1 MMEQTLSGID
11 SIVMFRNSQGRD
23 GRGTLLH
30 ITRSNVV
37 FEVYNPYSIVQI
49 SEVMQ
54 TVKIVRGERRI
65 YQGRAMVNNIVTTGL
80 MTIVSASLI
89 DAWSDLEGLT
99 PGKGL
104 QFETERFVHDWRA
117 GHQLSPE
124 YQLIVS
130 TIRGF
135 LGELSRWL
143 EEAEAG
149 MLEPDIQD
157 EQAVSLAEAFYR
169 DIQSPVAPEV
179 EDLFIRFEQEAS
191 RVPEDQ
197 VMAHK
202 AFARREL
209 HPLTM
214 CSPFVHRSYTKPL
227 GYAGDFEMVNMM
239 LGESATR
246 AASTYARIVDAFH
259 IQTAAPE
266 AHRNRIDMLE
276 KRLDAEAKRVHQLER
291 PFSVLNVGCGPAV
304 EVQRFIRQNAISAFA
319 DLSLMD
325 FNDETLKHAET
336 KVREA
341 MATSGHQPVLR
352 IVHKSIDD
360 LLKESHRQE
369 TAPATT
375 YDMVYCAGLFDYFSD
390 RVCRQL
396 LSRFYA
402 WTRPGGL
409 VSATNVH
416 SHNPNRHLMEHI
428 LEWHLVYRD
437 EMGFSKLAPA
447 GSQPS
452 VESDPTGVNIFLDL
466 RKAEEA

>member
-1 MMEQTLSGID
+1 
-11 SIVMFRNSQGRD
+11 IVMFRNSQGRD

-30 ITRSNVV
+30 ITRVNVV
-37 FEVYNPYSIVQI
+37 FEVYNPYSIVQT

-54 TVKIVRGERRI
+54 TVKIIRGQRRI

-89 DAWSDLEGLT
+89 DAWSDLEGLV

-104 QFETERFVHDWRA
+104 QMETERFVHDWRA
-117 GHQLSPE
+117 SYQLRPD

-149 MLEPDIQD
+149 ILEPNIQD
-157 EQAVSLAEAFYR
+157 QEAVSMAEAFYR

-179 EDLFIRFEQEAS
+179 EVLFVRFEEEAS
-191 RVPEDQ
+191 SVPEDQ

-209 HPLTM
+209 HPLTL
-214 CSPFVHRSYTKPL
+214 CSPFVHRSFTKPL
-227 GYAGDFEMVNMM
+227 GYAGDYEMVNMM
-239 LGESATR
+239 LGESTSR
-246 AASTYARIVDAFH
+246 APSTYARIVDAFH

-266 AHRNRIDMLE
+266 AHRNRIDMLQQ
-276 KRLDAEAKRVHQLER
+276 RLDAEAERVHQLER
-291 PFSVLNVGCGPAV
+291 PFVALNVGCGPAV
-304 EVQRFIRQNAISAFA
+304 EVQRFVRNNPLAAFA
-319 DLSLMD
+319 DFTLMD
-325 FNDETLKHAET
+325 FNGQTLEHAET

-341 MATSGHQPVLR
+341 MQASGHDPMLR
-352 IVHKSIDD
+352 IEHKSIDD
-360 LLKESHRQE
+360 LLKEAHRQ
-369 TAPATT
+369 APESAPRH
-375 YDMVYCAGLFDYFSD
+375 DMIYCAGLFDYFSD

-396 LSRFYA
+396 LKLFYGRV
-402 WTRPGGL
+402 RPGGL
-409 VSATNVH
+409 VVATNVH
-416 SHNPNRHLMEHI
+416 RCNPNRHLMEHI

-437 EMGFSKLAPA
+437 EQGFARLAPD
-447 GSQPS
+447 GPEPEVVTDS
-452 VESDPTGVNIFLDL
+452 TGVNVFMDL
-466 RKAEEA
+466 RRPEGA